1 MATQVGHSAWSCKVD
16 KSKADHAAGHFGHNN
31 INNHIILTINDYDH
45 HYHHIGLKFEI
56 RQTQQSIS
64 TATNSQHR
72 SRSLEAFL
80 DDCFIIDQNHV
91 FWVSIYLLL
100 GRSSYYQ
107 NQSFIQL
114 LSSSSFHL
122 YFLYIFAYYRLLG
135 Y

>member
-1 MATQVGHSAWSCKVD
+1 M
-16 KSKADHAAGHFGHNN
+16 
-31 INNHIILTINDYDH
+31 NNHHFYYDH

-107 NQSFIQL
+107 NQSFYPIIIIIKFPFIFLVHFCL
-114 LSSSSFHL
+114 LSFV
-122 YFLYIFAYYRLLG
+122 RLLNKLFIFIKPCCECG
-135 Y
+135 CCQTYRWKYCRLPF